1 MVRCDALTCVA
12 PNAHLAASIEIIA
25 SACTVVKGLRVLD
38 MGRTGFIYHPAYLDH
53 DMGSGHPESPQ
64 RLKAIISRLE
74 STGLLE
80 RLVRIEPAPA
90 ADTWLLQ
97 VHAASYI
104 EGLKIHAPAR
114 GRVSLDPDTAM
125 SPGTL
130 PAAYLAAG
138 GVLAG
143 VDAIMAGRVDHAFC
157 AVRPP
162 GHHAEHD
169 RAMGFCFFNNVAIAT
184 RYLQRRHGIQRVLI
198 VDWDVHHGN
207 GTQHSFYEDPTVL
220 FFSTHQY
227 PHYPGTG
234 KTAER
239 GAGKAEGLTI
249 NVPLSAGE
257 GDREYAEVF
266 RRVLVPAADAFNP
279 DFVIISAGF
288 DAHRDDP
295 LASMRLT
302 EQGYAELTGIV
313 AAIAVRHC
321 RGRLVSSLEGGY
333 HLPALAAS
341 VESHLSA
348 LLAA

>member
-1 MVRCDALTCVA
+1 MA
-12 PNAHLAASIEIIA
+12 
-25 SACTVVKGLRVLD
+25 
-38 MGRTGFIYHPAYLDH
+38 RTGFIYHPSYLNH
-53 DMGSGHPESPQ
+53 DMGAGHPESPQ
-64 RLKAIISRLE
+64 RLKAILTRLE
-74 STGLLE
+74 STGLLD
-80 RLVRIEPAPA
+80 RLIQIEPVPA
-90 ADTWLLQ
+90 SDDWLLQ

-104 EGLKIHAPAR
+104 EGLKAHAPAR

-130 PAAYLAAG
+130 NAAYLAAG
-138 GVLAG
+138 GALVG
-143 VDAIMAGRVDHAFC
+143 VDAVMAGRVDHAFC

-162 GHHAEHD
+162 GHHAEYD
-169 RAMGFCFFNNVAIAT
+169 RAMGFCFFNNVAIAA
-184 RYLQRRHGIQRVLI
+184 RYLQRRHGLQRVLI

-207 GTQHSFYEDPTVL
+207 GTQHTFYADPSVL

-234 KTAER
+234 KAAER
-239 GAGKAEGLTI
+239 GTGKAEGLTI
-249 NVPLSAGE
+249 NVPLSAGD
-257 GDREYAEVF
+257 GDREYAEIF
-266 RRVLVPAADAFNP
+266 RRILIPAADSFQP

-295 LASMRLT
+295 LAGMGLT
-302 EQGYAELTGIV
+302 EQGYAELTGMV
-313 AAIAVRHC
+313 GDIAVRHC
-321 RGRLVSSLEGGY
+321 RGRVLSCLEGGY